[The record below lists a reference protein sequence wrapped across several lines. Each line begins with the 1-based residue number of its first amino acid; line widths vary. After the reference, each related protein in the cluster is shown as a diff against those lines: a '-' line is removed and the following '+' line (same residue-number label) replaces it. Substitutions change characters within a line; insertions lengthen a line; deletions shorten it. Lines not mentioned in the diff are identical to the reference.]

1 MQRGKRWLALLLAL
15 VLAAGLLP
23 TAALANGDGT
33 EVTDGETDS
42 SGTSG
47 DVETSGGEA
56 DNSETNNEETGSG
69 ETDEETLSDNTP
81 VDSTNPITRAQMA
94 EMVYN
99 KFYPDQTA
107 TDQGFTDIGDGQ
119 SGTTSPCTPT
129 QWTAINVLAEKGI
142 LSGTSGTTFSPSEKV
157 TRAELAVVFWRVTG
171 CKSHPTAATPPY
183 SDVTGAEPYGPAV
196 LALTAMEIIQGE
208 ATGKFNATQP
218 ASVGMVNLLF
228 AKCDESE
235 VNTDE
240 WETGV
245 TRLDMLMQVY
255 AQYKDDP
262 VLKEKA
268 EVGVSKDFADIGACT
283 PEQQAAIEFFT
294 KAGVING
301 LNTQPSIFQPDGAAS
316 NFQIA
321 LLLQKCAEMST
332 PDTGAEEGE
341 DPAVQGVAL
350 LSDAAPLA
358 EEGGEEQRPNL
369 EEMVKAAFEFLE
381 KQGVNVNDA
390 QQNPHA
396 PGLESSLADWT
407 DSVVPD
413 SPTISP
419 ADRTFTGAL
428 EVTISA
434 GGSAKT
440 DGTIIYYTLD
450 GSDPTTSSTQYTKAI
465 TITDTITVKAI
476 AVKNNLV
483 SSVATAV
490 YTVAEFT
497 ITPSDD
503 SLTGGGTV
511 TFTISNA
518 PENAEVTVACDNP
531 DYAPTLNSENIWSVT
546 LPNTDET
553 YVFTAAAGDEE
564 ATCTVEVT
572 YKSSGSRPSS
582 GSGTSS
588 STTTETVTNPD
599 GSKTTTVTN
608 NRTDTVTETT
618 EYPDGTTVIVVTNGR
633 TDTVTQTTEYAD
645 GSSEVVE
652 TASDGTVTTTS
663 TDADGG
669 QTRAVENPDGSA
681 EITVESA
688 DGSRSVTAVNEDGQ
702 AAVEVSLSADVLDN
716 AGDEAVPL
724 PMPAVASSGDWDEAP
739 TVTVEL
745 TRGFSARVEIPVE
758 RAATSTVAVLVHD
771 DGTEEIIRASLTT
784 ENGVVV
790 TLSNGDAVKIVDNG
804 KYFDDVPDSHWG
816 ADAIDFVSSRELFSG
831 TGEAVFSPDTAM
843 SRAMLVTVLA
853 RFEGVDTTGGDTWY
867 GAGRQWAMENGISD
881 GANMDQVLT
890 REQLATMLYRYAGS
904 PAADGAITHFSDGD
918 KVSSYAADAMQW
930 AVSHG
935 LIGGM
940 GDNTL
945 NPQGNA
951 TRAQVAAILM
961 RFIENFTI

>member
-1 MQRGKRWLALLLAL
+1 MQRRKRWLALLLAL

-42 SGTSG
+42 SETSG
-47 DVETSGGEA
+47 DVETNGGEA
-56 DNSETNNEETGSG
+56 DNSETNNGETGSG
-69 ETDEETLSDNTP
+69 EADGEKLSDGTS
-81 VDSTNPITRAQMA
+81 VDSTEAITRAQMA
-94 EMVYN
+94 EMVYEH
-99 KFYPDQTA
+99 KSLK
-107 TDQGFTDIGDGQ
+107 TDIDSLADGGTEPEFTDIEVGEDGVTQ
-119 SGTTSPCTPT
+119 DQRDAIIALYKANIINGTTATTFGPTETVTRGEFAVVLWRATGCRSNKTAMTGQFTDTLEPWYAPAVNCFYGAGLVQGTASGEFSGGTPIPVEGVNSFLTAYAENKQTFIEKTESGATTRAEMTVEFYNRFYPELSKLEATRSWTDANGPFTDLFGCTDE
-129 QWTAINVLAEKGI
+129 QIKAIRFFYERGI
-142 LSGTSGTTFSPSEKV
+142 INGTTGTTF
-157 TRAELAVVFWRVTG
+157 
-171 CKSHPTAATPPY
+171 HPHTPV
-183 SDVTGAEPYGPAV
+183 S
-196 LALTAMEIIQGE
+196 
-208 ATGKFNATQP
+208 
-218 ASVGMVNLLF
+218 NL
-228 AKCDESE
+228 
-235 VNTDE
+235 
-240 WETGV
+240 
-245 TRLDMLMQVY
+245 QV
-255 AQYKDDP
+255 A
-262 VLKEKA
+262 
-268 EVGVSKDFADIGACT
+268 
-283 PEQQAAIEFFT
+283 
-294 KAGVING
+294 
-301 LNTQPSIFQPDGAAS
+301 
-316 NFQIA
+316 A
-321 LLLQKCAEMST
+321 LLQDCVTTSIPAETQEAIS
-332 PDTGAEEGE
+332 
-341 DPAVQGVAL
+341 L
-350 LSDAAPLA
+350 FSAAPLA
-358 EEGGEEQRPNL
+358 EEESGSPFDFLKDQGLDVSAAEKNPN
-369 EEMVKAAFEFLE
+369 
-381 KQGVNVNDA
+381 
-390 QQNPHA
+390 A
-396 PGLESSLADWT
+396 PALTTTLTTWRDDLASEAPTFSPESGTIFT
-407 DSVVPD
+407 DSQ
-413 SPTISP
+413 T
-419 ADRTFTGAL
+419 
-428 EVTISA
+428 VTIAAASGDEGA
-434 GGSAKT
+434 A
-440 DGTIIYYTLD
+440 IYYTTD
-450 GSDPTTSSTQYTKAI
+450 GNDPTTSSTLYSEAI
-465 TITDTITVKAI
+465 TITEDTTVKAV

-483 SSVATAV
+483 SSVATAR
-490 YTVAEFT
+490 YTVAKFT

-511 TFTISNA
+511 TFTIDNP
-518 PENAEVTVACDNP
+518 PEDGVIVTCDNTRYNP
-531 DYAPTLNSENIWSVT
+531 SQNSSGVWSVT
-546 LPNTDET
+546 LPNTDGT

-564 ATCTVEVT
+564 ATCTVKVT

-790 TLSNGDAVKIVDNG
+790 TLSNGDTVKIVDNG

-904 PAADGAITHFSDGD
+904 PAADGTITHFSDGD

>member
-23 TAALANGDGT
+23 TAALANGG
-33 EVTDGETDS
+33 EPEATDGETDS
-42 SGTSG
+42 SETSG
-47 DVETSGGEA
+47 DVETNGGEA
-56 DNSETNNEETGSG
+56 DNSGTNSGETGSG
-69 ETDEETLSDNTP
+69 EAEEETLSDGTA
-81 VDSTNPITRAQMA
+81 VDSPADITRAQMA
-94 EMVYN
+94 EMVYEH
-99 KFYPDQTA
+99 KSLK
-107 TDQGFTDIGDGQ
+107 TDIDSLADGGTDPEFTDIEVGEGGVTQDQ
-119 SGTTSPCTPT
+119 RDAIIALYKANIINGTTATTFGPTETVTRGEFAVVLWRATGCRSNKTAMTGQFTDTLEPWYAPAVNCFYGAGLVQGTASGAFSGGTPIPVEGVNSFLTAYAENKQTFIEKTESGATTRAEMTVEFYNRFYPELSKLEATRSWTDANGPFTDLFGCTDE
-129 QWTAINVLAEKGI
+129 QIKAIRFFYERGI
-142 LSGTSGTTFSPSEKV
+142 INGTTGTTF
-157 TRAELAVVFWRVTG
+157 
-171 CKSHPTAATPPY
+171 HPHTPV
-183 SDVTGAEPYGPAV
+183 S
-196 LALTAMEIIQGE
+196 
-208 ATGKFNATQP
+208 
-218 ASVGMVNLLF
+218 NL
-228 AKCDESE
+228 
-235 VNTDE
+235 
-240 WETGV
+240 
-245 TRLDMLMQVY
+245 QV
-255 AQYKDDP
+255 A
-262 VLKEKA
+262 
-268 EVGVSKDFADIGACT
+268 
-283 PEQQAAIEFFT
+283 
-294 KAGVING
+294 
-301 LNTQPSIFQPDGAAS
+301 
-316 NFQIA
+316 A
-321 LLLQKCAEMST
+321 LLQECVTTSIPAETQEAIS
-332 PDTGAEEGE
+332 
-341 DPAVQGVAL
+341 L
-350 LSDAAPLA
+350 FSAAPLA
-358 EEGGEEQRPNL
+358 EEELETPFDFLVDQGLDVSAAENNPNAPAL
-369 EEMVKAAFEFLE
+369 TTTLTTWR
-381 KQGVNVNDA
+381 DA
-390 QQNPHA
+390 LA
-396 PGLESSLADWT
+396 PEAPTFSPESGTIFT
-407 DSVVPD
+407 DSQ
-413 SPTISP
+413 T
-419 ADRTFTGAL
+419 
-428 EVTISA
+428 VTIAAASGDEGA
-434 GGSAKT
+434 A
-440 DGTIIYYTLD
+440 IYYTID
-450 GSDPTTSSTQYTKAI
+450 NSDPTTSSTLYREAI
-465 TITDTITVKAI
+465 TITEDTTVKAI

-483 SSVATAV
+483 SSVATAD

-497 ITPSDD
+497 ITPSHD

-511 TFTISNA
+511 TFTIDNP
-518 PENAEVTVACDNP
+518 PEDEVIVTCDNTRYNP
-531 DYAPTLNSENIWSVT
+531 SQNSSGVWSVT

-618 EYPDGTTVIVVTNGR
+618 EYPDGTTVIVITNGR

-645 GSSEVVE
+645 GSSEMVE

-681 EITVESA
+681 ETTVESA
-688 DGSRSVTAVNEDGQ
+688 DGSRSVTAVSEDGQ

-739 TVTVEL
+739 MVTVEL

-790 TLSNGDAVKIVDNG
+790 TLSNGDTVKIVDNG

-904 PAADGAITHFSDGD
+904 PAADGTITHFSDGD

>member
-15 VLAAGLLP
+15 VLVAGLLP

-33 EVTDGETDS
+33 EVTDNETDS

-56 DNSETNNEETGSG
+56 DNSETNNGETGSG

-81 VDSTNPITRAQMA
+81 VDSTEAITRAQMA

-321 LLLQKCAEMST
+321 LLLQRCSEMST
-332 PDTGAEEGE
+332 PGTA
-341 DPAVQGVAL
+341 AAQGIAL
-350 LSDAAPLA
+350 LSDGTPLMD
-358 EEGGEEQRPNL
+358 EEESNSPSPPDLSEL
-369 EEMVKAAFEFLE
+369 VTSAFGFLE
-381 KQGVNVNDA
+381 KQGVNVSKA

-407 DSVVPD
+407 DSVVPV

-434 GGSAKT
+434 GGSAET
-440 DGTIIYYTLD
+440 DGTIIYYTTD
-450 GSDPTTSSTQYTKAI
+450 GNDPTTSSTLYSEAI
-465 TITDTITVKAI
+465 TITEDTTVKAV

-483 SSVATAV
+483 SSVATAR

-511 TFTISNA
+511 TFTIDNP
-518 PENAEVTVACDNP
+518 PEGEVSVTCDNTRYNP
-531 DYAPTLNSENIWSVT
+531 SQNSSGVWSVT

-553 YVFTAAAGDEE
+553 YVFTAAAGDEK

-669 QTRAVENPDGSA
+669 QTRTVENPDGSA

-724 PMPAVASSGDWDEAP
+724 PMPAVASSGDRDEAP

>member
-47 DVETSGGEA
+47 DVET
-56 DNSETNNEETGSG
+56 GSG

-81 VDSTNPITRAQMA
+81 LDSPDAITRAQLA
-94 EMVYN
+94 EKLYN
-99 KFYPDQTA
+99 KFYLDQPA

-142 LSGTSGTTFSPSEKV
+142 LSGTSGTTFSPSGKV

-196 LALTAMEIIQGE
+196 LALTAMGIIQGE

-228 AKCDESE
+228 AKYDEST
-235 VNTDE
+235 VDTDG

-255 AQYKDDP
+255 AQYKGDP

-283 PEQQAAIEFFT
+283 PEQQAAIKFFT
-294 KAGVING
+294 KAGVISG
-301 LNTQPSIFQPDGAAS
+301 LNTQPPMFQPYGAAS

-332 PDTGAEEGE
+332 PDTGAEEGG

-369 EEMVKAAFEFLE
+369 EEMVKAAFEFLGQ
-381 KQGVNVNDA
+381 QGADVTA
-390 QQNPHA
+390 AKGNPHA
-396 PGLESSLADWT
+396 PGLESSLTAWT
-407 DSVVPD
+407 ASVVPV

-434 GGSAKT
+434 GGSAET
-440 DGTIIYYTLD
+440 DGTIIYYTTD
-450 GSDPTTSSTQYTKAI
+450 GSDPTTSSTSYSEAI
-465 TITDTITVKAI
+465 TITEDTTVKAI

-483 SSVATAV
+483 SSVATAD

-497 ITPSDD
+497 ITPSRD
-503 SLTGGGTV
+503 SFTGSDTV
-511 TFTISNA
+511 TFTIANV
-518 PENAEVTVACDNP
+518 PEGAKVSVTCDHTAYNP
-531 DYAPTLNSENIWSVT
+531 TEGADGAWSVT
-546 LPNTDET
+546 LPNASET
-553 YVFTAAAGDEE
+553 YTFTATAAVGEKTYTD
-564 ATCTVEVT
+564 TCQVEVT
-572 YKSSGSRPSS
+572 RKSTGSSSSRPSS
-582 GSGTSS
+582 GSSSS

-790 TLSNGDAVKIVDNG
+790 TLSNGDTVKIVDNG

-904 PAADGAITHFSDGD
+904 PAADGTITHFSDGD